1 MLFGF
6 CQKSFGAFAYICC
19 MPGLCTQSKKSI
31 CLLKLGVF
39 VGMSILATACFTER
53 EPKKPE
59 ENTNWVSPTEPSIL
73 LENLK
78 KAFTTLDV
86 NNYRRCF
93 LVERFSFRADPTI
106 MANNLGLFSAWNWD
120 NENQYINNLSRAS
133 TPVNSSNQFVFSN
146 SRTINYSTDSLE
158 FTADYEAAIYHQDTS
173 FKSVNFSGLLSFQLK
188 RNRQNEWQIV
198 QWQDNKTKTTACISE
213 LKQHFFAR

>member
-1 MLFGF
+1 M
-6 CQKSFGAFAYICC
+6 AYLCC
-19 MPGLCTQSKKSI
+19 MLRIFSGFTCWLSI
-31 CLLKLGVF
+31 RKWGIPIVLVF
-39 VGMSILATACFTER
+39 LAWGCFSER

-78 KAFTTLDV
+78 KAFTTVDV

-93 LVERFSFRADPTI
+93 LTERFSFRADPTI
-106 MANNLGLFSAWNWD
+106 LANNLGVFSAWTWD
-120 NENQYINNLSRAS
+120 NENQYFNNLNRAA
-133 TPVNSSNQFVFSN
+133 TPVNTTNQLTFSNQ
-146 SRTINYSTDSLE
+146 RTINYSTDSLE
-158 FTADYEAAIYHQDTS
+158 YTADYEAAIYHQDTS
-173 FKSVNFSGLLSFQLK
+173 FKAVNFSGLLSFQLK

-198 QWQDNKTKTTACISE
+198 QWQDNKTRSTACISE